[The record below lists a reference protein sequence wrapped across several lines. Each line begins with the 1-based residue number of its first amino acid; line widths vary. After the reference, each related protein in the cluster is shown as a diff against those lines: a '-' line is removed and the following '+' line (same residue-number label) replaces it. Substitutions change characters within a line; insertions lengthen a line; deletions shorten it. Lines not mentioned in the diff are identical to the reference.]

1 MRIQICV
8 SSLNQSLKRRAELLL
23 RRGVVLYEE
32 LREQS
37 TEMWICVVCVGERR
51 NVKIALQPWLPR
63 PSFLTE
69 PQAVTKKCKK
79 RKPRLLLPPMHS
91 GQKYHFFNL
100 VSYDQCAFLV
110 RIIFFRSFY
119 CTQFSAYH
127 LVRIF
132 QIILLC
138 IVQCVS
144 FSAHLLMLTFQYAYS
159 NAFVVRIIFYSSFYC
174 TQFSAYNLERIF

>member
-91 GQKYHFFNL
+91 GQKYHFFLNL

-119 CTQFSAYH
+119 CTKFSAYH

-132 QIILLC
+132 RIIFLFCFLEQPLC
-138 IVQCVS
+138 IIQCAS
-144 FSAHLLMLTFQYAYS
+144 FSAY
-159 NAFVVRIIFYSSFYC
+159 IIV
-174 TQFSAYNLERIF
+174 QIL

>member
-1 MRIQICV
+1 MWNLFLSDFQTLCKILLTNTIKQDICQIQCNTFNMRIQICV

-119 CTQFSAYH
+119 CTQFSAYQ
-127 LVRIF
+127 LVRAPF
-132 QIILLC
+132 C
-138 IVQCVS
+138 
-144 FSAHLLMLTFQYAYS
+144 AHH
-159 NAFVVRIIFYSSFYC
+159 
-174 TQFSAYNLERIF
+174 LERIF